1 MIKLFFSSFL
11 KYICSGSDDFCVYV
25 WKNIQ
30 NNNETT
36 SNNFHL
42 KLKGH
47 RSIVNQVRYH
57 SKFHLLI
64 SSGVEKIIKVWTPY
78 KLENSIG
85 GLMGERDEYL
95 PKRRLYTNRELFE
108 LRWVPHANQTA
119 SNIEAHQSME
129 EDQAMIAFFDSLV
142 RREMNNWSN
151 EDNEIIDNVTDRH
164 ELSSSSS
171 SDDDTSIRDSKN
183 NTDDEDDDD
192 DDDDDDDE
200 DKTKRSEEL
209 IEFLSD
215 NENDNLSSNSSSCSN
230 ISMNSNDDEKKIPKV
245 KISLR
250 DRLRNLRHRKSMN
263 LTETSDFINVLD
275 SLNVPHGS
283 SNRSRSNSP
292 NEERLL
298 NLRKTSNEMK
308 QDEDVKQEENKTR
321 EETKN
326 LNIIKNLNKHRRE
339 IELDENDEDKQQQPN
354 TSASL
359 SRNNDTKTSKT
370 SEDDDIEK
378 IEFRKKRQKQ

>member
-1 MIKLFFSSFL
+1 MIKLVFSFL

-30 NNNETT
+30 NNNDTT

-47 RSIVNQVRYH
+47 RSIVNQVRYN
-57 SKFHLLI
+57 SKFHLLV
-64 SSGVEKIIKVWTPY
+64 SSGVEKVIKVWTPF
-78 KLENSIG
+78 KLDNSIG

-95 PKRRLYTNRELFE
+95 PKRKLYTNRELFE
-108 LRWVPHANQTA
+108 LRWFPHANQTA

-151 EDNEIIDNVTDRH
+151 EDNEIINNVTDRH
-164 ELSSSSS
+164 ELSSSSSS
-171 SDDDTSIRDSKN
+171 SDDDTSIRDSMN
-183 NTDDEDDDD
+183 NTDDE
-192 DDDDDDDE
+192 DDDDE

-215 NENDNLSSNSSSCSN
+215 NENDNLSSDSSSCSN
-230 ISMNSNDDEKKIPKV
+230 ISMNSNEKKIPKV

-263 LTETSDFINVLD
+263 LTETSEFINVLD

-308 QDEDVKQEENKTR
+308 QDEDVKQEENQTR

-339 IELDENDEDKQQQPN
+339 IELDEDEEDKQEQPN
-354 TSASL
+354 TSASV
-359 SRNNDTKTSKT
+359 SGNNDTKFKKSNKT